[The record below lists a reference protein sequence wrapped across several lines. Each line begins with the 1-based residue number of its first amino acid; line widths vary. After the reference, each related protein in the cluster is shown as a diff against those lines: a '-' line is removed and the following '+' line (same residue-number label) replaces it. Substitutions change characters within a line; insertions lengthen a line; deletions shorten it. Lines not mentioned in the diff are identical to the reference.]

1 MESNMLNAVYW
12 LELRTRAREKK
23 LWILVVAITIML
35 AAVSGLV
42 VGPMFFAKSQ
52 IRPPH
57 DVGATISMTIISL
70 QMGILFILAPLS
82 TAGRLSQEREQR
94 TLSALLNS
102 PASRS
107 RIVLGK
113 LLAAWTFIVWLA
125 MLPLP
130 AIFVAALWGGEELY
144 IYLGCIII
152 NSMAACTLA
161 SIALGFSGYC
171 GRSMTSNLLTGVT
184 LFGWLL
190 VLPILGGLMY
200 QDRGILQTLLPY
212 LCFYHHPAYPLIVH
226 LGNWNLATVEPY
238 QDLRLVYC
246 LMVWLAINIISFI
259 MAVRGLKRE
268 YIS

>member
-1 MESNMLNAVYW
+1 MLNPVYW

-23 LWILVVAITIML
+23 LWILVVAITTIL

-42 VGPMFFAKSQ
+42 LSRMFFPGYYQ
-52 IRPPH
+52 IHPPY
-57 DVGATISMTIISL
+57 DVGKTMSISIISL
-70 QMGILFILAPLS
+70 QMGILLILAPLS

-94 TLSALLNS
+94 TLPALLNS

-107 RIVLGK
+107 KIVLGK
-113 LLAAWTFIVWLA
+113 LLAAWTFIGWLA
-125 MLPLP
+125 ILPLP

-144 IYLGCIII
+144 IYLGCIMI

-171 GRSMTSNLLTGVT
+171 GRSMTSYLLTGVT
-184 LFGWLL
+184 LFGWLV

-226 LGNWNLATVEPY
+226 LGDWNLAPVGPY
-238 QDLRLVYC
+238 QYWS
-246 LMVWLAINIISFI
+246 LMYGLLVWLAIIIISFI

-268 YIS
+268 YID